1 MSSPFLTKYGTW
13 AVVAGA
19 SEGLG
24 AAFAYALAARG
35 CHLLL
40 LARRADVLTSLADA
54 ITGKHAVTVKTLPCD
69 LADASF
75 AEELTLAMDG
85 IEVGLGVYNAAY
97 SFAGP
102 LLERPV
108 EDALRVVRVN
118 CQGPLRFAHA
128 LVPKMIARKRGGLV
142 LMSSLAGFQ
151 GAPRIAAYAASKAF
165 NISLGE
171 GLAAELRP
179 HGVDVVV
186 SCPGAIRTPNYA
198 KAAKKEAPGTLDAEV
213 VAEVTL
219 DALGRG
225 ALVIPGAVNK
235 LAAFFM
241 GTLIPRSAAVAI
253 MGKNTADLE

>member
-1 MSSPFLTKYGTW
+1 
-13 AVVAGA
+13 
-19 SEGLG
+19 
-24 AAFAYALAARG
+24 
-35 CHLLL
+35 
-40 LARRADVLTSLADA
+40 
-54 ITGKHAVTVKTLPCD
+54 
-69 LADASF
+69 
-75 AEELTLAMDG
+75 
-85 IEVGLGVYNAAY
+85 
-97 SFAGP
+97 
-102 LLERPV
+102 
-108 EDALRVVRVN
+108 
-118 CQGPLRFAHA
+118 
-128 LVPKMIARKRGGLV
+128 MIARQRGGLV

>member
-1 MSSPFLTKYGTW
+1 LSSPFATRYGAW
-13 AVVAGA
+13 AVIAGA

-40 LARRADVLTSLADA
+40 LARRAEVLTELAAA
-54 ITGKHAVTVKTLPCD
+54 ITAKHQVTVKTLACD

-75 AEELTLAMDG
+75 PEKLTEATRGL
-85 IEVGLGVYNAAY
+85 EVGLGVYNAAY

-102 LLERPV
+102 VLERPV
-108 EDALRVVRVN
+108 EDALRVVEVN
-118 CQGPLRFAHA
+118 CKGPLRFTHA
-128 LVPKMIARKRGGLV
+128 LVPQMIARKRGGLV
-142 LMSSLAGFQ
+142 LMSSIAGFQ

-219 DALGRG
+219 EALGAG
-225 ALVIPGAVNK
+225 AIVIPGAVNK

-253 MGKNTADLE
+253 MGKNTAELE